1 MMDECNEADV
11 RTESQIEFEHKA
23 LINKEIMRMYGN
35 IAPSSTRYSSP

>member
-23 LINKEIMRMYGN
+23 LINKEIMRMRAN
-35 IAPSSTRYSSP
+35 IAPSSIRYSCP